1 MTEEET
7 VVANEEAGRVVLS
20 MPEQAA
26 LAEES
31 DIEFEDSPGVPG
43 QIQYPNT
50 GSMSQYSAEEEDAE
64 PEADEE

>member
-1 MTEEET
+1 MSEEQ

-20 MPEQAA
+20 VPEQKE

-43 QIQYPNT
+43 QIQYPENS
-50 GSMSQYSAEEEDAE
+50 SMAQYAEAG
-64 PEADEE
+64 DEEPDE